1 MVRFDLVWHR
11 SKFRY
16 LQKISTGYKIVVLTS
31 KSGIPGHFMVMIP
44 PPSEMQVNF
53 ESKVGIRSR
62 RKPSEIYTYFT
73 LKREY

>member
-16 LQKISTGYKIVVLTS
+16 LQKISKGYKIVVLTS
-31 KSGIPGHFMVMIP
+31 KSGIPDHFMVMIP